1 MYWYDG
7 AVCSGQMLELTV
19 TEPGLLYGATTFT
32 TLRVYE
38 KNLNDLRSDWP
49 GHLRRLRETVAGLDW
64 LTPNWQR
71 LEAGAEQMAQNFE
84 VLRLTLFADGRELIT
99 GRDLPQDLQQ
109 RQDEGI
115 VAWLASGSGFSRSLP
130 HWKTG
135 NYLAP
140 WLALR
145 QARKLGALE
154 AILPNESGEWLE
166 TSTGNL
172 WGWRQGQWWTPPLA
186 AGILPGLAR
195 SQILDAA
202 TERGLKIC
210 QAPWSSSLAWEFEAL
225 AYSNAVVE
233 VVPIRQVLR
242 ASPQGTAL
250 VLDQGLE
257 GQRYDGGQAAVAEL
271 RSLLRWRCSP

>member
-7 AVCSGQMLELTV
+7 AVCCGEMLELTV

-38 KNLNDLRSDWP
+38 QNLNDPRSDWP
-49 GHLRRLRETVAGLDW
+49 AHRRRLGEAVAEFDW
-64 LTPNWQR
+64 LTPNWSR
-71 LEAGAEQMAQNFE
+71 LETGAQQMAQRFP

-99 GRDLPQDLQQ
+99 GRGLPDDLQQ

-115 VAWLASGSGFSRSLP
+115 VAWLAQGSGFSRSLP
-130 HWKTG
+130 HRKTG

-140 WLALR
+140 WLALQ

-154 AILPNESGEWLE
+154 AILLNERGEWLE
-166 TSTGNL
+166 TSTGTL
-172 WGWRQGQWWTPPLA
+172 WGWREGRWWTPPLA

-195 SQILDAA
+195 SRILQSA
-202 TERGLKIC
+202 RRQGLRIGRS
-210 QAPWSSSLAWEFEAL
+210 PWLASQVWEFEAL

-242 ASPQGTAL
+242 SPQG
-250 VLDQGLE
+250 QGAIRGQSLE
-257 GQRYDGGQAAVAEL
+257 GQRYDGGQAAMAEL
-271 RSLLRWRCSP
+271 RSLLQSR